1 MPRRK
6 KKFKV
11 MARVVAGLKR
21 HRDLKK
27 EAELEGIRGEH
38 GKSQLIKHA
47 AEKEQK
53 KNLSL
58 FKAIATGK
66 STSLTCTDFL
76 IGSGNIGSLLNGSYS
91 IKTAHARFRKTTGQ
105 DTGCLGKLIYAK
117 NNLNNIV
124 LTGPGARIM
133 NLKVV
138 SATPDF
144 IIKEGDEYVI
154 VEIKTTTKK
163 NPKGPRKNDVIQT
176 WASLD
181 AFGLSK
187 AYICYYEVEKHEAM
201 EDVKIGDLLMCPL
214 IKKDNLF
221 DKKLFDIFLTHYC
234 EFFEQLS
241 AMNGILLSS
250 HDIILLKKEMT
261 QQHKKGIS
269 NAKLNNHI
277 HNRKEYIEHS
287 GTCILL
293 FYYMFRN
300 YISDT
305 HIKEIGYCKVNKSST
320 RQMYKEKNKDLMT
333 RLKSMKPF
341 SKPLKTIKYKDTYLD
356 NDYKQNKLKLYK
368 TKKIQKKKINKKL
381 SKEDLADL
389 VEKHGQFEQIMETN
403 KAYKLTIDN
412 ILNDKKKLL
421 KIISNL
427 NAQITANKKKSSY
440 R

>member
-1 MPRRK
+1 
-6 KKFKV
+6 
-11 MARVVAGLKR
+11 
-21 HRDLKK
+21 
-27 EAELEGIRGEH
+27 
-38 GKSQLIKHA
+38 
-47 AEKEQK
+47 
-53 KNLSL
+53 
-58 FKAIATGK
+58 
-66 STSLTCTDFL
+66 
-76 IGSGNIGSLLNGSYS
+76 
-91 IKTAHARFRKTTGQ
+91 
-105 DTGCLGKLIYAK
+105 
-117 NNLNNIV
+117 
-124 LTGPGARIM
+124 
-133 NLKVV
+133 
-138 SATPDF
+138 
-144 IIKEGDEYVI
+144 
-154 VEIKTTTKK
+154 
-163 NPKGPRKNDVIQT
+163 
-176 WASLD
+176 
-181 AFGLSK
+181 
-187 AYICYYEVEKHEAM
+187 
-201 EDVKIGDLLMCPL
+201 
-214 IKKDNLF
+214 
-221 DKKLFDIFLTHYC
+221 
-234 EFFEQLS
+234 
-241 AMNGILLSS
+241 
-250 HDIILLKKEMT
+250 MT